1 VADPVS
7 DAIADLQSKMAT
19 VSAIR
24 NRAIYVYDQ
33 EDLLNTEK
41 QIKTPCAGVLYV
53 GMAINEE
60 DTRRE
65 KAVLL
70 TAQVAFIGGDFCELP
85 NSQVKEKTT
94 KILDDIR
101 RAVIAPPTSATQL
114 VWRFESEAPFEI
126 NRQGGDKLIGYV
138 QSWTTPIIINE
149 TAPYQ

>member
-1 VADPVS
+1 MADPVS
-7 DAIADLQSKMAT
+7 DAIDDLQSKMET